1 MPDARAP
8 VCAVVFDVGKVL
20 YQWDMRRLFEQLI
33 EDREELDRFLAEV
46 ISIEWHSQHDAGR
59 PAADMIAE
67 RSAEFPHYADHIR
80 AWRDRFNETLPGPV
94 PGSLEIVEAL
104 AAGGVPLYAITNFGA
119 DTWAGFRPT
128 APVFDHFRAI
138 VVSGDEKLVKPD
150 APIFHLAE
158 RRFGHLAGEMLFVD
172 DNAANIAAARA
183 LGWQVHHF
191 TDAATLA
198 EDLRQRGLLR

>member
-1 MPDARAP
+1 MPDAQLIA
-8 VCAVVFDVGKVL
+8 AVVFDVGKVL

-33 EDREELDRFLAEV
+33 EDPDELDRFLSEV

-59 PAADMIAE
+59 PAAEMIAE
-67 RSAEFPHYADHIR
+67 RSAEFPHYAGHIR

-94 PGSLEIVEAL
+94 PGSLEIVETL
-104 AAGGVPLYAITNFGA
+104 AASGVPLYAITNFGA

-128 APVFDHFRAI
+128 APIFDRFRDI

-150 APIFHLAE
+150 AAIFELAQ
-158 RRFGHLAGEMLFVD
+158 RRFRHAPHEMLFVD
-172 DNAANIAAARA
+172 DNAANIAAARE